1 MMPIQCLNNLPT
13 LKKSGLRSQVLNTHP
28 THPNTT
34 AFMNTRGTAY
44 ALLALVLLFLASAP
58 CQSAFAPLPPSLRRH
73 RFCVSRPAMAS
84 RGDVRSDIEHMT
96 RLLYENRA
104 ATRGV
109 LIRKKQL
116 FSGVPN
122 ASIREHSWLN
132 QRFLNLST
140 REEEIQAELGR
151 LLVVALQQQIKND

>member
-1 MMPIQCLNNLPT
+1 
-13 LKKSGLRSQVLNTHP
+13 
-28 THPNTT
+28 
-34 AFMNTRGTAY
+34 
-44 ALLALVLLFLASAP
+44 
-58 CQSAFAPLPPSLRRH
+58 
-73 RFCVSRPAMAS
+73 MAS
-84 RGDVRSDIEHMT
+84 RGDVRNDIEHMT

-122 ASIREHSWLN
+122 TSMREHSWLN
-132 QRFLNLST
+132 QRFVHLST

-151 LLVVALQQQIKND
+151 LLVVALQQQIKNT